1 MKSLVAVFLC
11 LGCSVVLAANSVSH
25 RKAVDD
31 LMEAMQAESV
41 LTAWRKR
48 LDGQAIE
55 VINERLNGKSESDLS
70 ETQRAAI
77 QRFSLRANA
86 SLDEALTWG
95 QLREPIAQA
104 YLNAYTESEV
114 RELLDFYRSKI
125 GQKALRQGPKLAEEI
140 NQVMRAQ
147 IQKTLPEF
155 QQIGQDFKTEFDAVV
170 PRPLERST
178 AVKSLASNAP
188 VSGVNP
194 KTGR

>member
-1 MKSLVAVFLC
+1 MKWWLAGVLW
-11 LGCSVVLAANSVSH
+11 LGCSGVWADSASH

-31 LMEAMQAESV
+31 LMDTMQAESV

-48 LDGQAIE
+48 LDGQAID
-55 VINERLNGKSESDLS
+55 VINESVNGKSEAELS

-77 QRFSLRANA
+77 QRFSSRANA
-86 SLDEALTWG
+86 SLDETLTWAR
-95 QLREPIAQA
+95 LREPIAQA
-104 YLNAYTESEV
+104 YLNTYTESEV

-125 GQKALRQGPKLAEEI
+125 GQKALRQGPRLAEEI

-155 QQIGQDFKTEFDAVV
+155 QRIGQDFKTEFDAVV
-170 PRPLERST
+170 SRPLERST
-178 AVKSLASNAP
+178 AAKSMASNGP
-188 VSGVNP
+188 VSGLNP